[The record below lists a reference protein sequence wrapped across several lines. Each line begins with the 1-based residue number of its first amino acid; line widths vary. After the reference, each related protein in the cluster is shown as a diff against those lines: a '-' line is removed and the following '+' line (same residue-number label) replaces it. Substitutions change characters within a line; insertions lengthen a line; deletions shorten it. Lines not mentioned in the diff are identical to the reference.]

1 MSLVQHYNAKG
12 DDIMNTSIGRF
23 LCLLL
28 TITISAC
35 AGAKVA
41 DQTETAP
48 AAASSK
54 PNLIVIYPFAATAG
68 DVTLNQSIVQRAY
81 RNMSGEDQTA
91 SQQKL
96 ATDTASK
103 LCMSVA
109 ANLTAKGYKAVCL
122 QRGTPVADNN
132 ALIVDGEFTDISEGN
147 RLRRLVVG
155 FGAGASTLDSA
166 VHVYQHTDSGS
177 QQLIDFN
184 THADSGKMPGAVVW
198 GRLVRLR
205 AAAQPLSSGQ
215 TPLLEAP
222 RAIPRLPTILPIRRR
237 PRSPTRLINT
247 MRSMGGHRRKKLRG
261 AARASLSPAPHTTE
275 APTPS
280 QRRRDRRPRRVAPG
294 A

>member
-1 MSLVQHYNAKG
+1 
-12 DDIMNTSIGRF
+12 MNTSIGRF

-41 DQTETAP
+41 DQTQTAP
-48 AAASSK
+48 AATSSK
-54 PNLIVIYPFAATAG
+54 PNQIVIYPFAATAA

-184 THADSGKMPGAVVW
+184 THADSGKMPGAVVM
-198 GRLVRLR
+198 GPAG
-205 AAAQPLSSGQ
+205 AAAGGSAAAVVG
-215 TPLLEAP
+215 
-222 RAIPRLPTILPIRRR
+222 AIAA
-237 PRSPTRLINT
+237 
-247 MRSMGGHRRKKLRG
+247 MGGAKSYTSATDYLADKTATQITDTINQYYAQHG
-261 AARASLSPAPHTTE
+261 WAS
-275 APTPS
+275 
-280 QRRRDRRPRRVAPG
+280 
-294 A
+294 

>member
-1 MSLVQHYNAKG
+1 MTTN
-12 DDIMNTSIGRF
+12 IGRF
-23 LCLLL
+23 LCLLPAIL
-28 TITISAC
+28 MSSC
-35 AGAKVA
+35 AAAKVVN
-41 DQTETAP
+41 QSQSAP
-48 AAASSK
+48 AVGAR
-54 PNLIVIYPFAATAG
+54 PDRIVIYPFAVSPAQ
-68 DVTLNQSIVQRAY
+68 VTLNQSIVQRAY

-184 THADSGKMPGAVVW
+184 THADSGKMPGAVVM
-198 GRLVRLR
+198 GPAG
-205 AAAQPLSSGQ
+205 AAAGGSAAAVVAGNAAVGGAKSYTSATDYLADKTATQI
-215 TPLLEAP
+215 TD
-222 RAIPRLPTILPIRRR
+222 TI
-237 PRSPTRLINT
+237 NQYYAQH
-247 MRSMGGHRRKKLRG
+247 GW
-261 AARASLSPAPHTTE
+261 AS
-275 APTPS
+275 
-280 QRRRDRRPRRVAPG
+280 
-294 A
+294 